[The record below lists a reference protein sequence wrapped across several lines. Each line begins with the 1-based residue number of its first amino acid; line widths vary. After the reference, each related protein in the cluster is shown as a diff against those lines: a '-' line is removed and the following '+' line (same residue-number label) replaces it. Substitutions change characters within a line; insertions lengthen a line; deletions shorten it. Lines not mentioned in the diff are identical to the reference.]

1 MTTDE
6 LMVANALADE
16 IEEQRD
22 IRMNNAIVH
31 ALSPGDN

>member
-6 LMVANALADE
+6 LVIANALVDE

-22 IRMNNAIVH
+22 IRMSNAIVK
-31 ALSPGDN
+31 ALNPGDN

>member
-22 IRMNNAIVH
+22 IRMNNSIVH

>member
-6 LMVANALADE
+6 LMVTNALVDE

-22 IRMNNAIVH
+22 IRMNNTIVH
-31 ALSPGDN
+31 ALNPGDN